1 MSSCNVEAL
10 TMERFSHAS
19 SFSFQWLLLWSLAA
33 VNLSFELLFIWLHL
47 CSPRQ
52 FPFPIIL
59 GYRRLSVK
67 FLFIIVFYSNYFSI
81 LLLIID
87 SYIWSFPEHL
97 SFSLL
102 IISFTWCSA
111 IGWIIIKS
119 SKNSKSICVSLFFFF
134 HSARLFL
141 LFTFSFISSVINFHT
156 TTIIHI
162 NRLSRLPFHNVF
174 KISYFIIPWRFNP
187 ITICIYVSNG
197 WISIV
202 WKRAPMES

>member
-102 IISFTWCSA
+102 IISF
-111 IGWIIIKS
+111 IIIFL
-119 SKNSKSICVSLFFFF
+119 IFI
-134 HSARLFL
+134 FL
-141 LFTFSFISSVINFHT
+141 LLLFVEILYESANEFLSLRPFLGHDLENLSSTCLSFPCWLYISFS
-156 TTIIHI
+156 
-162 NRLSRLPFHNVF
+162 LS
-174 KISYFIIPWRFNP
+174 NP
-187 ITICIYVSNG
+187 QETSLD
-197 WISIV
+197 
-202 WKRAPMES
+202 